1 MDVLE
6 IPGYASAVVKE
17 RIIRDAA
24 FLGITESI
32 GPFEVVSM
40 TLRHWVV
47 LRTMNSPFLRGGTP
61 GPIDVVDFLWLL
73 SPQFSPHQTKFR
85 KAFDRQCLEHFFPP
99 KHSIWS
105 AKKSHKLRCEQRMI
119 NAAKIIDA
127 ARDYIIETMQDRPPV
142 QKSMSN
148 GHEVDYYSDPAYFC
162 ACFGR
167 EFGWCQEEVL
177 NMPLKRLFQYL
188 NEMKKYHGSPVPLMN
203 PSDSIKAAW
212 MRGVNI
218 KN

>member
-1 MDVLE
+1 
-6 IPGYASAVVKE
+6 
-17 RIIRDAA
+17 
-24 FLGITESI
+24 
-32 GPFEVVSM
+32 
-40 TLRHWVV
+40 
-47 LRTMNSPFLRGGTP
+47 
-61 GPIDVVDFLWLL
+61 
-73 SPQFSPHQTKFR
+73 
-85 KAFDRQCLEHFFPP
+85 
-99 KHSIWS
+99 
-105 AKKSHKLRCEQRMI
+105 MI

-127 ARDYIIETMQDRPPV
+127 ARAYIIETMQDRPPV

-188 NEMKKYHGSPVPLMN
+188 NEMKKYHGSPVPLCN
-203 PSDSIKAAW
+203 PSDSIRADW
-212 MRGVNI
+212 MRGMNNR